1 MYNVNIYSAERKL
14 YCMNYENTEKNSVLP
29 IAIMIIAGLSFILGV
44 FSGIT
49 LSKLVLKCKKSKNS
63 ECYTDFDADEYVRS
77 LNLDDDE

>member
-1 MYNVNIYSAERKL
+1 
-14 YCMNYENTEKNSVLP
+14 MNCENTEKNSVLP

-63 ECYTDFDADEYVRS
+63 ECYADFDADEYVRS